1 MAQQTQKMTSSS
13 KASTTTTSVIRLI
26 NVDKSVIKN
35 GDSQTKCAQ
44 QEQNEALAVQ
54 QPHENQIDDSSD
66 GSKAPDTTKIIE
78 MDTDCSR
85 TILVDTKAL
94 NRQKELDE
102 RYGG

>member
-26 NVDKSVIKN
+26 NVDKTVIKN

-44 QEQNEALAVQ
+44 QEQNEALAV